1 MAKSP
6 TATSKTFDTACRFKM
21 EVNSIQNYHKH
32 TCCSNIYTPDSPATY
47 EQYAKRAVE
56 LGHKILCSLEHGWQG
71 KYHECREIAIKYG
84 LKFIFGTEAYWVK
97 DRHEKDRTNCHI
109 VLLAKNENGR
119 EWINEVLSTANEDGY
134 YYRPRLDEELLFSLP
149 PDDIFV
155 TSACVAFWHYE
166 SEYVEQLVCKL
177 HNYFKDNF
185 MLEIQAHNTDKQKQ
199 LNARILKLSKKYGI
213 QMIVG
218 LDSHYIYPEQAVERD
233 ELLAASG
240 THYDDEDGWYMDYPD
255 DDTIRRRF
263 AKQGVIPA
271 DEVEKAMRNTDLICD
286 FEDYKSEV
294 FETNRKLPSIYPDKT
309 PEEKFKIYNHLIS
322 RKFKEYM
329 KHIPMEDYQ
338 RYYDGVKMEVY
349 TYKDTGMIDYPL
361 MDYEIVKRGIQYG
374 GIITNTGR
382 GSAVSYFTNTLCG
395 FSKVDR
401 FKSPIKLYPER
412 FLSTTRIIQ
421 TNSLPDIDQNID
433 RQEPFE
439 RAQREILG
447 EDHAYPM
454 IAFGTLK
461 KKAAFKLYARA
472 KKLDFNIA
480 NKISDQIDKYDMALK
495 YADDDEK
502 DEINIYDF
510 VDPEY
515 QDYVKKSEVYWGLI
529 SSKSKAPCAYML
541 YQGSIRRQ
549 IGLIKCKSN
558 TTKKE
563 YITTVVDGA
572 VAEKYKFLKNDWLIV
587 DTVAL
592 TDAVFKRIGMEPLT
606 VDELSESVK
615 DNQQVWDIYAKGL
628 TCGVNQCERA
638 STTQKLMR
646 YKPKNVS
653 ELANF
658 IAAIRPGFKSMYSKF
673 ESRKPFS
680 YGIPALDNILQ
691 TEEFPYSFILTQEQL
706 MSVLHFAGFPMDRCY
721 GIIKDIAK
729 KHPEKVRPLKSQF
742 IDGMCKNLAGQCP
755 QGKTPEDVSAE
766 IWQIISDATAYSFNA
781 SHSCCMAYDSL
792 YNAWQKSTHPF
803 EFYEVCLQHFS
814 NKGKKEK
821 VSALKAEMLRGFNI
835 HEGPIQWGHDNRKFT
850 ADKEHH
856 AIDPSLVS
864 IKGLSQGC
872 ANDLY
877 AMYQSGKYH
886 DFYTL
891 WKDMSHTRSL
901 NSAKIETLVLLDYF
915 KPFAGGNKIIKFIT
929 ACDAL
934 YERTQFPKDTDSP
947 YIEYI
952 KKCSTTTDKLK
963 TYKDFDYDKALR
975 GIWDSLPDE
984 PLTISQQLKAQK
996 EYLGYLQYANPC
1008 LATTYHYVLSIDG
1021 KYKNKNITLYRL
1033 CDGETLTYK
1042 IRPRTLDDN
1051 PVEPGE
1057 IIKVLDTHTEGKW
1070 SKDGNQWVQ
1079 SATDFNDFL
1088 TKYSHV
1094 R

>member
-1 MAKSP
+1 MILYTYGLMAKSP
-6 TATSKTFDTACRFKM
+6 TATSRTSATAGRFKM

-47 EQYAKRAVE
+47 EQYAKRAIE

-84 LKFIFGTEAYWVK
+84 LKFVFGTEAYWVK

-149 PDDIFV
+149 PDDVFV

-166 SEYVEQLVCKL
+166 PEYVEQLICKL
-177 HNYFKDNF
+177 HDYFKDNF

-255 DDTIRRRF
+255 DDTVRRRF
-263 AKQGVIPA
+263 SEQGVIPA
-271 DEVEKAMRNTDLICD
+271 EEVEKAMRNTDLICD

-309 PEEKFKIYNHLIS
+309 PEEKFKIYNRLIS
-322 RKFKEYM
+322 QKFKEYM
-329 KHIPMEDYQ
+329 KHVPPEDYQ

-510 VDPEY
+510 VDSEY

-549 IGLIKCKSN
+549 IGLIKCKSD

-592 TDAVFKRIGMEPLT
+592 TDAIFKRIGMEPLT

-615 DNQQVWDIYAKGL
+615 DNQQVWGIYAKGL

-638 STTQKLMR
+638 STTQKLMK

-755 QGKTPEDVSAE
+755 KGKTPEDVSAE
-766 IWQIISDATAYSFNA
+766 IWQIISDAT
-781 SHSCCMAYDSL
+781 
-792 YNAWQKSTHPF
+792 
-803 EFYEVCLQHFS
+803 
-814 NKGKKEK
+814 
-821 VSALKAEMLRGFNI
+821 
-835 HEGPIQWGHDNRKFT
+835 GPIHLMPAIAVVWPMIPSITLGKRAPTHSSSMRSVYNTFPTRAKRKKSPPSRLKCFAASIFT
-850 ADKEHH
+850 R
-856 AIDPSLVS
+856 
-864 IKGLSQGC
+864 GLSSGDMTT
-872 ANDLY
+872 AN
-877 AMYQSGKYH
+877 
-886 DFYTL
+886 
-891 WKDMSHTRSL
+891 SL
-901 NSAKIETLVLLDYF
+901 RI
-915 KPFAGGNKIIKFIT
+915 
-929 ACDAL
+929 
-934 YERTQFPKDTDSP
+934 
-947 YIEYI
+947 
-952 KKCSTTTDKLK
+952 
-963 TYKDFDYDKALR
+963 
-975 GIWDSLPDE
+975 
-984 PLTISQQLKAQK
+984 
-996 EYLGYLQYANPC
+996 
-1008 LATTYHYVLSIDG
+1008 
-1021 KYKNKNITLYRL
+1021 KNITPLIHL
-1033 CDGETLTYK
+1033 
-1042 IRPRTLDDN
+1042 
-1051 PVEPGE
+1051 
-1057 IIKVLDTHTEGKW
+1057 W
-1070 SKDGNQWVQ
+1070 
-1079 SATDFNDFL
+1079 FL
-1088 TKYSHV
+1088 LRV
-1094 R
+1094 